1 MTTATATHNAERA
14 GTQAWLTVGLLF
26 MAACLN
32 YADRTAVSAVFP
44 LLQQELGLSD
54 LALAALGSFFLW
66 SYAIGSP
73 FAGMLADRQSRS
85 RVIIWS
91 LVAWSVVTIWT
102 GMARTTTELLI
113 TRVVLG
119 IAECAYLPA
128 AIALIAD
135 HHPPSSRATAL
146 GVHLCGLNLGLV
158 AGGGLAGYL
167 GEHHGWRA
175 SFLVLGCLGLLLAL
189 VSWVALKDGPARVD
203 HAATPRTPLRPQL
216 TRLFRTPSYLL
227 VMSQAMLIAVGVWM
241 FFNWMPLYFKEAFGL
256 SLAVAGLSG
265 TAALQ
270 LSASL
275 GMLAGGYF
283 SDRVSKR
290 GLPRRALLM
299 GVSYLFAAPCLLVFA
314 GNFDFGIVTTAVILF
329 SLGRALG
336 GSNEGAMV
344 CDLLPPHD
352 RSTAL
357 GLMNTMNC
365 LAGGI
370 GIFVA
375 GFLRSDFGLNGVFA
389 GVSVLVLLAAILALI
404 AYRVYLPRDLAKR
417 RDLEA

>member
-1 MTTATATHNAERA
+1 MTTAIAKHSAERA
-14 GTQAWLTVGLLF
+14 GTQAWVTVGLLAL
-26 MAACLN
+26 AACLN

-44 LLQQELGLSD
+44 LLQRELGLSD

-66 SYAIGSP
+66 TYAIGSP
-73 FAGMLADRQSRS
+73 FAGLLADRHSRS
-85 RVIIWS
+85 RIIIWS
-91 LVAWSVVTIWT
+91 LIAWSVVTIWT
-102 GMARTTTELLI
+102 GMARSTTELLI

-119 IAECAYLPA
+119 LTECAYLPA

-135 HHPPSSRATAL
+135 HHSPSSRATAL

-167 GEHHGWRA
+167 GEQHGWRS
-175 SFLVLGCLGLLLAL
+175 SFLVLGGLGLLLAL
-189 VSWVALKDGPARVD
+189 ASWFALKDGPAR
-203 HAATPRTPLRPQL
+203 ANQETAPRTPLRPQL
-216 TRLFRTPSYLL
+216 ARLFHTPSYLL
-227 VMSQAMLIAVGVWM
+227 VMCQAMLIAVGVWM

-275 GMLAGGYF
+275 GMLAGGYL

-290 GLPRRALLM
+290 GLPRRALFM
-299 GVSYLFAAPCLLVFA
+299 GLSYLFAAPCLLVFA
-314 GNFDFGIVTTAVILF
+314 GNFDFGIVAAGVILF

-344 CDLLPPHD
+344 CDLLPPRD

-375 GFLRSDFGLNGVFA
+375 GYLRSDFGLSGIFA
-389 GVSVLVLLAAILALI
+389 GVSVLVLLAAMLALV
-404 AYRVYLPRDLAKR
+404 AYRVYLPRDLSR
-417 RDLEA
+417 LRP